1 MVWVRFFFYFPF
13 VAWLARWIMMTFVVW
28 LGRCSQFI
36 PLDPLE
42 QARNAW
48 LALWEENCQFFGTF
62 RVSKKML
69 MHVFFWGCYVSNINW
84 FVAERLIDL
93 TFWRPRYD
101 AQLRD
106 DSSMFLI
113 GLYAYIYTYTSML
126 HAYLLLDS
134 QNGAPEISRIQWK
147 QWKLGSYS
155 KGATMK
161 IPTWNCAFLLTS
173 LKIDSC
179 KMLED

>member
-36 PLDPLE
+36 PPGSVGTSEKCLAGSL
-42 QARNAW
+42 RRKLSNFWNISGLKKNAD
-48 LALWEENCQFFGTF
+48 ACFF
-62 RVSKKML
+62 L
-69 MHVFFWGCYVSNINW
+69 GCYVSNINW

-101 AQLRD
+101 AQLPD

-113 GLYAYIYTYTSML
+113 GLYAYIYIHIHRCCML
-126 HAYLLLDS
+126 ISYWIPKTVHRKYREFNENNENWEATPRELLWRYQS
-134 QNGAPEISRIQWK
+134 EIV
-147 QWKLGSYS
+147 
-155 KGATMK
+155 
-161 IPTWNCAFLLTS
+161 P
-173 LKIDSC
+173 SC
-179 KMLED
+179 